1 MHFGLVVT
9 DSAYASHATALL
21 AGAAARGWDVRCF
34 LTDTG
39 VLLLRDEGFTAHAR
53 AHPGSVASCKHSM
66 DHHAPEGMDLSALQ
80 GAVVI
85 GGQYQGAKLAGAA
98 DVVLVL

>member
-1 MHFGLVVT
+1 MQFGLVVT
-9 DSAYASHATALL
+9 DRAYAAHATALL
-21 AGAAARGWDVRCF
+21 AGAAARGWGARCF

-39 VLLLRDEGFTAHAR
+39 VLLLRDEAFAAHAR
-53 AHPGSVASCKHSM
+53 RHPGSVASCKHSM
-66 DHHAPEGMDLSALQ
+66 DHHAPDGIDLSALA

-85 GGQYQGAKLAGAA
+85 GGQYQGAKLADAA